1 MMFKSKKTEKKQKND
16 DRIQEGEILVSTIIE
31 IIGKPREHVE
41 ETIKEYVKK
50 IEAKGEYSVR
60 KKKIAKAKKYEGQLF
75 SAYAELEIV
84 FKNITQIHFFCF
96 EYMPASI
103 EILEPE
109 RIIYQAAEITA
120 VINEFQSKLHQ
131 VDMVLKEMRQI
142 NENMN
147 HNFTNL
153 LSNHILLTLK
163 DGQKSIEQIEK
174 LVGIKSEK
182 MQQLLKIM
190 ESKKLIRNKAD
201 KYELN
206 L

>member
-1 MMFKSKKTEKKQKND
+1 MFKSKKTEKKQPQNNQKLE
-16 DRIQEGEILVSTIIE
+16 EGEILVNTIIE
-31 IIGKPREHVE
+31 IIGKPREHVDQ
-41 ETIKEYVKK
+41 TLKEYVKK
-50 IEAKGEYSVR
+50 IEAKPEYTVR
-60 KKKIAKAKKYEGQLF
+60 KKKIAKAKKYEGELF
-75 SAYAELEIV
+75 SAFAELEIV

-96 EYMPASI
+96 EFMPASI

-109 RIIYQAAEITA
+109 RIIYQAPEITA

-131 VDMVLKEMRQI
+131 VDMALKEMRQI
-142 NENMN
+142 NDNMN

-182 MQQLLKIM
+182 MNHLLKIM
-190 ESKKLIRNKAD
+190 EAKKLIRNKGD